1 LRQPLVVLQR
11 ESRMRVRRWNF
22 DHLLLVLSYRLYP
35 SLLNIIIHCPAG
47 DYDPPAPR
55 RFPRLLALEVPH
67 VGGRPPIDAGIQAL
81 ILQMNRENPLSGP
94 PRIHGE
100 LLMLGIEVAEST
112 AGRYMVR
119 RHRLPSQGWKTSCA
133 IMQPA
138 LLRWICFVV
147 RTISF
152 KLLYGLVIPRHVCRP
167 LVTISVTTNPTA
179 QGSPVGGR

>member
-35 SLLNIIIHCPAG
+35 SLLNIIIHRLAG
-47 DYDPPAPR
+47 EYDPPAPR
-55 RFPRLLALEVPH
+55 RFPRLLAPEVPH
-67 VGGRPPIDAGIQAL
+67 VGGPPIDAGIQAL

-100 LLMLGIEVAEST
+100 LLMLGIEVAKST
-112 AGRYMVR
+112 VSRYMVR
-119 RHRLPSQGWKTSCA
+119 RHRPPSQVRKTF
-133 IMQPA
+133 
-138 LLRWICFVV
+138 LRNHAAGIASLDSFVV

-152 KLLYGLVIPRHVCRP
+152 KLLYGLVILRHVCRP

-179 QGSPVGGR
+179 